1 MALVVLCPATQLW
14 CWRVTEKEHERFG
27 DPFTAPFWEGA
38 RQGKLL
44 LQYSPS
50 TGRYQFYPRPFL
62 AGTGESDLEW
72 RESSG
77 KGEVYSMTRIFRQML
92 SGTHVPYICVL
103 VQLDEGVRFLS
114 RMISPDGRIGD
125 RVEVA
130 WEPRGSDPPFPV
142 FRVMRP

>member
-1 MALVVLCPATQLW
+1 M
-14 CWRVTEKEHERFG
+14 TENKPERFG
-27 DPFTAPFWEGA
+27 DPLTAPFWEGA

-50 TGRYQFYPRPFL
+50 ANRYQFYPRPFL

-77 KGEVYSMTRIFRQML
+77 KGEVYSMTRIHRPLMG
-92 SGTHVPYICVL
+92 GTHVPYICAL

-114 RMISPDGRIGD
+114 RVISPECRIGD
-125 RVEVA
+125 RVEVV
-130 WEPRGSDPPFPV
+130 WEPRGLDPPFPV
-142 FRVMRP
+142 FRVVSRT